1 MNTGR
6 KGRAVA
12 FHPPV
17 PASHSMKILISVVS
31 ALVLFAGISPVQA
44 AATDELTG
52 FSETIRVGDQ
62 LFQALDEKK
71 RKDVA
76 PHPVALETEL
86 KPYVRSGEF
95 EHEGKSLKVVFIS
108 AGFMELVRNI
118 AHAKAIDGVEPGY
131 FQKYV
136 TLLAD
141 DKAGVPPLP
150 NADDVR
156 FGAEPILGKRQD
168 YYGQMIS
175 MVMGIE
181 LSHHYLGNY
190 RKYSGKLADQP
201 GNPTPLNSL
210 ITKSEWE
217 KAVDAGSDNAL
228 NAGYSTQGVRAL
240 YEAIEK
246 MPTRPAWTAY
256 FLPPTAKVDRLSQ
269 RLAKVEKKFFN
280 E

>member
-1 MNTGR
+1 M
-6 KGRAVA
+6 A
-12 FHPPV
+12 FHQPV
-17 PASHSMKILISVVS
+17 AANHFMKILISFAS
-31 ALVLFAGISPVQA
+31 ALVLLAGVPLIQA
-44 AATDELTG
+44 GGSDDLTG

-71 RKDVA
+71 RKDIA

-95 EHEGKSLKVVFIS
+95 SHDGKSLKVVYIS
-108 AGFMELVRNI
+108 AGFMELIRNI
-118 AHAKAIDGVEPGY
+118 AHAKAIDAVEPGY

-136 TLLAD
+136 TLLSG
-141 DKAGVPPLP
+141 DKAGVPALIG
-150 NADDVR
+150 ADDAR
-156 FGAEPILGKRQD
+156 FKTEGILGKRQD

-190 RKYSGKLADQP
+190 KKYAGKLADQP

-228 NAGYSTQGVRAL
+228 NAGYSTEGVRAL
-240 YEAIEK
+240 YDAIEK
-246 MPTRPAWTAY
+246 MPTRPTWTTY
-256 FLPPTAKVDRLSQ
+256 FLPATAKVERLTA
-269 RLAKVEKKFFN
+269 RLAKGEKKFFN

>member
-1 MNTGR
+1 
-6 KGRAVA
+6 
-12 FHPPV
+12 
-17 PASHSMKILISVVS
+17 MKTLIFILP
-31 ALVLFAGISPVQA
+31 ALVLLGGAATVQA
-44 AATDELTG
+44 AVADELTG

-95 EHEGKSLKVVFIS
+95 SHDGKSLKVVYIS
-108 AGFMELVRNI
+108 AGFMELIRNI
-118 AHAKAIDGVEPGY
+118 AHAKAIDAVEPGY

-136 TLLAD
+136 ALLSGE
-141 DKAGVPPLP
+141 KTGVPALP
-150 NADDVR
+150 GADAAR
-156 FGAEPILGKRQD
+156 FKAEGILGKRQD

-190 RKYSGKLADQP
+190 KKSAGKLGDQP

-228 NAGYSTQGVRAL
+228 NAGYSTEGVRAL
-240 YEAIEK
+240 YDAIEK
-246 MPTRPAWTAY
+246 MLARPAWTTY
-256 FLPPTAKVDRLSQ
+256 FLPATAKVERLTA
-269 RLAKVEKKFFN
+269 RLAKGEKKFFN

>member
-1 MNTGR
+1 
-6 KGRAVA
+6 
-12 FHPPV
+12 
-17 PASHSMKILISVVS
+17 MKTLISILS
-31 ALVLFAGISPVQA
+31 ALVLLGGAATVQA
-44 AATDELTG
+44 AGADELTG

-95 EHEGKSLKVVFIS
+95 SHDGKSLKVVYIS
-108 AGFMELVRNI
+108 AGFMELIRNI
-118 AHAKAIDGVEPGY
+118 AHAKAIDAVEPGY

-136 TLLAD
+136 TLLSGD
-141 DKAGVPPLP
+141 RAGVPALP
-150 NADDVR
+150 GADDAR
-156 FGAEPILGKRQD
+156 FKAEGILGKRQD

-190 RKYSGKLADQP
+190 KKYAGKLGDQP

-240 YEAIEK
+240 YEAIVK
-246 MPTRPAWTAY
+246 MPTRPAWTTY
-256 FLPPTAKVDRLSQ
+256 FLPATAKVERLTQ
-269 RLAKVEKKFFN
+269 RLAKGEKKFFN